1 VPGVQTAGI
10 TRPMYPDRFPE
21 SDVKYTCCIAGRTS
35 GAADRPG
42 TYPRPLGG
50 VTMSIH
56 KLSAGSGYD
65 YLTRQVAALDAT
77 HKGHV
82 GLASY
87 YTERGETPGVWVGS
101 GLAGIDG
108 LAVGDPVTAEQMRY
122 LFGEGRHPLTAGL
135 TAERHDVAAAEQVT
149 RLGLP
154 FKVYSADS
162 PFRREVAARF
172 AAANRA
178 AGQPA
183 RAPLP
188 AAERAR
194 IRTEVAREFFR
205 RQHGRNPM
213 NARELSGM
221 LARLSRPA
229 TTAVAGY
236 DLTFSPVKSVSSLWA
251 VADSP
256 IAAQVEEAHHAA
268 VADALRFLEQHALF
282 TRVGA
287 NGVRQVDVKGV
298 VAAAF
303 THRDSRAGDPDLHT
317 HVAVANKVQTLDGRW
332 LSIDGRVLFAATVA
346 ASETYNTALECH
358 LHQRLGVRFAD
369 RPGGD
374 PRKRPVREI
383 IGVDPRLNQC
393 WSARRQLIEVR
404 QAELAAQ
411 FLQDHGRPPM
421 AVEAVQLAQQAT
433 LETRDA
439 KHEPRTLAEQRSA
452 WHAQAVDVPGSREAV
467 QQMISA
473 ALHAAPT
480 DQHLLH
486 ARWVAATAERVVAVL
501 EEHRAT
507 WQVWHVRAEALR
519 QIRGITV
526 AAGRLDELV
535 NLVVDEALHRSVALV
550 APDDGIA
557 EPAEL
562 QRRDRTSVYTV
573 AGSASYTSGR
583 ILAAEHRLLA
593 TAGRTN
599 GWTVDPAIVELAL
612 LESTANGVAL
622 DEGQAELVRAMATSG
637 SRLQLAVAAAG
648 TGKTTAVRV
657 LARAWT
663 DDGGHVV
670 GLAPS
675 AAAAAQLRDQT
686 GVPADTLAKLSWAL
700 THEGTLPDWA
710 AKIGPRSLVLIDE
723 AGMADTVTLDTVV
736 DFVTGRGGNVR
747 LIGDDQQ
754 LAAVGAGGVLTD
766 LQAQHGAVR
775 LTEVHRFSDPTEAAA
790 TLAVRDGRP
799 EALGFYV
806 DRNRIHVADLTSIT
820 DSVLAAW
827 QADRAAGLDALM
839 LAPTRQL
846 VAQLN
851 QRARAHRLGGRTAAR
866 EVELADGNRA
876 SVGDLI
882 ITRRNQRQLRL
893 GVHDWVK
900 NGDRWTITAH
910 TATGGLRVTHLRTG
924 RTVTLPAQYV
934 AESTELGY
942 ASTIHGAQGVTADSM
957 HGLIGGNGTRR
968 QLYTM
973 LTRGRTANHLYLP
986 VTDDGDPH
994 TIIRPETLHPATTV
1008 ELFEQI
1014 LARDDTITSANTQ
1027 QHEQHDPGM
1036 RLGHATARYVD
1047 ALHAATEHSAGAD
1060 LTAAIDRTAE
1070 QLAAGLTQ
1078 EPAWPTVRAHLLLLA
1093 AAGADPLT
1101 TLTGAASKREL
1112 DTAADRA
1119 AVLDARVRDTDDLGT
1134 GPLPWLPGIPA
1145 RLADNPKWGP
1155 YLAGRARL
1163 VTDLAAQVRTDAAA
1177 RLPGWAADT
1186 DRSLPGALI
1195 GDIQI
1200 WRAANQVDAHDCR
1213 PTGPAQ
1219 LQQAARDWQIRLHE
1233 RLTTG
1238 DPSVDDWTRTITRL
1252 MPTASTDPFAEDL
1265 AERLT
1270 RLTQHGY
1277 DTRRLLRAAVDLA
1290 PLPDEHPSMAIWWRI
1305 STSCRKTQGPPP
1317 TTSTLSRSARTRC
1330 PAGKHRICCPT
1341 DSRRLRSPD

>member
-1 VPGVQTAGI
+1 
-10 TRPMYPDRFPE
+10 M
-21 SDVKYTCCIAGRTS
+21 
-35 GAADRPG
+35 
-42 TYPRPLGG
+42 
-50 VTMSIH
+50 
-56 KLSAGSGYD
+56 
-65 YLTRQVAALDAT
+65 
-77 HKGHV
+77 
-82 GLASY
+82 
-87 YTERGETPGVWVGS
+87 
-101 GLAGIDG
+101 
-108 LAVGDPVTAEQMRY
+108 
-122 LFGEGRHPLTAGL
+122 
-135 TAERHDVAAAEQVT
+135 
-149 RLGLP
+149 
-154 FKVYSADS
+154 
-162 PFRREVAARF
+162 
-172 AAANRA
+172 
-178 AGQPA
+178 
-183 RAPLP
+183 
-188 AAERAR
+188 
-194 IRTEVAREFFR
+194 
-205 RQHGRNPM
+205 
-213 NARELSGM
+213 
-221 LARLSRPA
+221 
-229 TTAVAGY
+229 
-236 DLTFSPVKSVSSLWA
+236 KSVSSLWA
-251 VADSP
+251 LADLP
-256 IAAQVEEAHHAA
+256 VAAQVEEAHHAA

-287 NGVRQVDVKGV
+287 NGIRQVDVQGL
-298 VAAAF
+298 VATAF

-346 ASETYNTALECH
+346 ASETYNTTLEHH
-358 LHQRLGVRFAD
+358 LGERLGVRFAD
-369 RPGGD
+369 RPDRD

-383 IGVDPRLNQC
+383 IGIDPALNQR
-393 WSARRQLIEVR
+393 WSARRQAIEIR
-404 QAELAAQ
+404 QAQLAAQ
-411 FLQDHGRPPM
+411 FQQDHGRPPTS
-421 AVEAVQLAQQAT
+421 VEAVQLAQQAT
-433 LETRDA
+433 LETRDS
-439 KHEPRTLAEQRSA
+439 KHEPRTLTDQRSA
-452 WHAQAVDVPGSREAV
+452 WHAQAVDVLGSPRAV
-467 QQMISA
+467 QQMVSA
-473 ALHAAPT
+473 ALHRMPV
-480 DQHLLH
+480 DQQLLD
-486 ARWVAATAERVVAVL
+486 ARWVTATAERVVAVL

-507 WQVWHVRAEALR
+507 WQIWHVRAESLR
-519 QIRGITV
+519 QVRGAHL
-526 AAGRLDELV
+526 AAGRVDRLV
-535 NLVVDEALHRSVALV
+535 DLIVDEALSRSVALA
-550 APDDGIA
+550 APDNGIE
-557 EPAEL
+557 EPAVL
-562 QRRDRTSVYTV
+562 RRVDGSSVYTV

-593 TAGRTN
+593 TAGRTD

-612 LESTANGVAL
+612 LESTANGIVL
-622 DEGQAELVRAMATSG
+622 DDCQAGLVRAMATSG
-637 SRLQLAVAAAG
+637 SRLHLALAAAG
-648 TGKTTAVRV
+648 TGKTTALRV
-657 LARAWT
+657 LARAWA

-675 AAAAAQLRDQT
+675 AAAAAQLRDHT

-700 THEGTLPDWA
+700 TRDEALPVWA
-710 AKIGPRSLVLIDE
+710 KQIGPRSLVLIDE
-723 AGMADTVTLDTVV
+723 AGMADILTLDMVV
-736 DFVTGRGGNVR
+736 NFVTGRGGSVR

-775 LTEVHRFSDPTEAAA
+775 LTELHRFSDPTEAAA
-790 TLAVRDGRP
+790 TLAVRDGRL
-799 EALGFYV
+799 EALGFYL
-806 DRNRIHVADLTSIT
+806 DRHRIHVADLTSIAET
-820 DSVLAAW
+820 VLAAW
-827 QADRAAGLDALM
+827 QTDRTAGLDALM

-900 NGDRWTITAH
+900 NGDRWTITAL
-910 TATGGLRVTHLRTG
+910 TATGGLRVSHLRS
-924 RTVTLPAQYV
+924 RRAVTLPAQYV
-934 AESTELGY
+934 AESTQLGY
-942 ASTIHGAQGVTADSM
+942 ASTIHAAQGVTADSM

-973 LTRGRTANHLYLP
+973 LTRGRIANHLYLP

-994 TIIRPETLHPATTV
+994 TIIRPETLHPATAV
-1008 ELFEQI
+1008 ELIEQI
-1014 LARDDTITSANTQ
+1014 LARDDTITSATTQ
-1027 QHEQHDPGM
+1027 QREQHDPGM

-1047 ALHAATEHSAGAD
+1047 ALHAATEHSAGAQ

-1119 AVLDARVRDTDDLGT
+1119 AVLDARVRDTDHLGT

-1145 RLADNPKWGP
+1145 RLADDPKWGP

-1163 VTDLAAQVRTDAAA
+1163 VTDLAAQVRTNAAA

-1186 DRSLPGALI
+1186 DRPLSGALI

-1200 WRAANQVDAHDCR
+1200 WRAANQVNAHDCR

-1219 LQQAARDWQIRLHE
+1219 LQQAARNWQMRLHE

-1252 MPTASTDPFAEDL
+1252 IPTASTDPFAEDL

-1277 DTRRLLRAAVDLA
+1277 DTHQLLRTAVDLA

-1305 STSCRKTQGPPP
+1305 LDQLPKDATPTTNNKHSQPKRPYQVSSRQAPNLLPDRRPPP
-1317 TTSTLSRSARTRC
+1317 PQPGPSR
-1330 PAGKHRICCPT
+1330 
-1341 DSRRLRSPD
+1341 